1 MIDAFK
7 LTGLP
12 VLDILIASVLGLA
25 GLALGGTFAYI
36 LIKARAARGR
46 VEPTNS
52 YTDELRK
59 NMLPTGFYVI
69 CGRQRVGKTSLGAAM
84 MITDYK
90 YHAGERLAK
99 AAAEIAKMNAIPQAE
114 PYNLHCPDLAYRS
127 KDNILLDAKNWIQ
140 TYHFDIPQFAL
151 PDGIHSV
158 QYFPP
163 YTFLH
168 AAELDAF
175 MNSRTWQDDKD
186 LKLNII
192 DAIKWIGHQEITF
205 IGDAQSFG
213 RLDAAVR
220 ALATDMLYVL
230 KMKPVEKWRR
240 KPGHLFRHEKIIEKV
255 VWDFIWVK
263 PQLKAEAEELSK
275 LGITVP
281 PSEFSRR
288 CRFIYEGNIF
298 ERYDDK
304 SGKAYWYRG
313 IEDFYLEEHPSVS
326 LARDDVADFCARNV
340 RISVKKD
347 EKANKIGNDEPGGG
361 SIEN

>member
-127 KDNILLDAKNWIQ
+127 KDNILLDEERWIQ

-151 PDGIHSV
+151 PDEKHDV

-168 AAELDAF
+168 AAELDGY
-175 MNSRTWQDDKD
+175 MNSRDWQADEDVKR
-186 LKLNII
+186 NILG
-192 DAIKWIGHQEITF
+192 AIKWIGHQEITF

-240 KPGHLFRHEKIIEKV
+240 KPGHFLKREKYIAKV

-263 PQLKAEAEELSK
+263 PQLEAEAQELLK
-275 LGITVP
+275 FGIKISS
-281 PSEFSRR
+281 SEFTRR
-288 CRFIYEGNIF
+288 CRFVYEGNIF
-298 ERYDDK
+298 NRYDDK

-313 IEDFYLEEHPSVS
+313 IEDFYLEEHPSSS
-326 LARDDVADFCARNV
+326 LSRDDVSDFCARNV
-340 RISVKKD
+340 RISAKKD
-347 EKANKIGNDEPGGG
+347 EKR
-361 SIEN
+361 